1 MSKRMVSIGDLV
13 VDLLMEAR
21 LPLAADDHQMSPA
34 LKYEAG
40 GACSTILAARNM
52 GLQAAALG
60 AVGDDWQG
68 RMLCEILRGADVD
81 ISALESSASSVTTTV
96 ITLTDRRQGGHVFL
110 GHYGQGPTI
119 SLTEKARRL
128 LMTADALF
136 MSGYSLVDD
145 RLRPLV
151 ESLLDFLEDHKRPL
165 YVDVGP
171 LMGQLNSA
179 RLERIL
185 RLTDTLLLTE
195 AEIPLVAAGETG
207 REAGRRLIRRFP
219 RLLMVVKQA
228 ARGCYM
234 LTQKGEITC
243 AGYHAPLVDAVGAGD
258 AFAAALIWARLNRFS
273 LEDCGK
279 IANAMGAAS
288 VRKIGAGRNVPSRA
302 EVQAVLDANHV
313 GIKLC

>member
-1 MSKRMVSIGDLV
+1 MSKRIVSIGDLV
-13 VDLLMEAR
+13 VDVLLEAR

-34 LKYEAG
+34 LKFEAG
-40 GACSTILAARNM
+40 GACSTILAARSM
-52 GLQAAALG
+52 GLEAAALG

-81 ISALESSASSVTTTV
+81 ISALESSTNGATTTV
-96 ITLTDRRQGGHVFL
+96 LTLTDRQQGGHVFL
-110 GHYGQGPTI
+110 GHYGQGPSI

-128 LMTADALF
+128 LLAADALF

-151 ESLLDFLEDHKRPL
+151 EGLLDFLEDHKRPL
-165 YVDVGP
+165 YLDVGP

-185 RLTDTLLLTE
+185 RLTDALLLTE
-195 AEIPLVAAGETG
+195 AEIPLVTAGETG
-207 REAGRRLIRRFP
+207 RDAGRRLIRQFP
-219 RLLMVVKQA
+219 RVLMVVKQA
-228 ARGCYM
+228 ARGCCL

-243 AGYHAPLVDAVGAGD
+243 AGYRVPLVDSVGAGD
-258 AFAAALIWARLNRFS
+258 AFAAALMWARLNRFS

-288 VRKIGAGRNVPSRA
+288 VQKIGTGRNVPSRA
-302 EVQAVLDANHV
+302 EVQAVLDANHI

>member
-1 MSKRMVSIGDLV
+1 MSKRIVSIGDLV
-13 VDLLMEAR
+13 VDVLLEAR

-34 LKYEAG
+34 LKFEAG

-52 GLQAAALG
+52 GLEAAALG

-81 ISALESSASSVTTTV
+81 ISALESSTDGATTTV
-96 ITLTDRRQGGHVFL
+96 LTLTDRQQGGHVFL
-110 GHYGQGPTI
+110 GHYGQGPSI

-128 LMTADALF
+128 LLAADALF

-151 ESLLDFLEDHKRPL
+151 EGLLDFLEDHKRPL
-165 YVDVGP
+165 YLDVGP
-171 LMGQLNSA
+171 LMGQLNPA
-179 RLERIL
+179 RLERVL
-185 RLTDTLLLTE
+185 RLTDALLLTE

-207 REAGRRLIRRFP
+207 RDAGRRLIRQFP
-219 RLLMVVKQA
+219 RVLMVVKQA

-243 AGYHAPLVDAVGAGD
+243 AGYRVPLVDSVGAGD
-258 AFAAALIWARLNRFS
+258 AFAAALMWARLNRFS

-288 VRKIGAGRNVPSRA
+288 VQKIGAGRNVPSRA
-302 EVQAVLDANHV
+302 EVQAVLDANHI

>member
-1 MSKRMVSIGDLV
+1 MNKRMVSIGDLV
-13 VDLLMEAR
+13 VDLLMDAR

-52 GLQAAALG
+52 GLETAALG
-60 AVGDDWQG
+60 AVGNDWQG
-68 RMLCEILRGADVD
+68 RMLREILRGADVD
-81 ISALESSASSVTTTV
+81 ISALESSANSATTTV

-110 GHYGQGPTI
+110 GHYGQGPAI

-145 RLRPLV
+145 RLRPLI

-207 REAGRRLIRRFP
+207 REAARRLIRRFP
-219 RLLMVVKQA
+219 RLLMVIKQA
-228 ARGCYM
+228 DRGCYL
-234 LTQKGEITC
+234 LTQESEITC
-243 AGYHAPLVDAVGAGD
+243 AGYRVPLVDAVGAGD
-258 AFAAALIWARLNRFS
+258 AFAAALMWARLNRFS